1 MVDLTGG
8 ISETID
14 IKDKSQIPL
23 DIYEILWR
31 SWKMNSFLG
40 CSIPVCR
47 HGFRGSRMMIFP
59 FSILFVYDFVL
70 LYVYS
75 CRRIWRFPPERC
87 GDRTASTWATPTASQ
102 RSPWYVT
109 SDEVIYMLDVCRET
123 FYSIYNNA
131 EIATSSTCFAHCLA
145 NKPFYCN
152 NMLLKSA
159 SNQS

>member
-1 MVDLTGG
+1 MDGGKLADSVVDLTGG

-59 FSILFVYDFVL
+59 FSIISVYDVVL
-70 LYVYS
+70 YCIVVCLQLPANMAVSSREVRRPNGLYM
-75 CRRIWRFPPERC
+75 
-87 GDRTASTWATPTASQ
+87 GHA
-102 RSPWYVT
+102 
-109 SDEVIYMLDVCRET
+109 
-123 FYSIYNNA
+123 YSITA
-131 EIATSSTCFAHCLA
+131 LA
-145 NKPFYCN
+145 VVGYI
-152 NMLLKSA
+152 
-159 SNQS
+159 